1 LLQVANRL
9 HREIFKYIE
18 KSGLGDWTYV
28 ESLIE
33 LEKVIE
39 KVTPRYDAE
48 PNEFGLLLPQ
58 LGELGQTKIW
68 TFQKKSII

>member
-1 LLQVANRL
+1 MWQVADRL
-9 HREIFKYIE
+9 HREILKHIE
-18 KSGLGDWTYV
+18 RSGLGGWAYV

-48 PNEFGLLLPQ
+48 SNEFGSLLPQ
-58 LGELGQTKIW
+58 HGELGQTKIW
-68 TFQKKSII
+68 TFQKKSTI